1 MRHSPF
7 LLSVVLIILGVVLLG
22 FSTRAISAELSSL
35 SVPSPDSNSSK
46 PVSRLL
52 GLGWDAYK
60 EGDYKEAEFFFQKA
74 LEVDASSNEALYG
87 LSWTLFKKGNSQ
99 DALKGF
105 SSLFQ
110 KGFRKKECGKALF
123 YLYLRLNERKKARRY
138 LPYLTPN
145 EQKKYNRLFEK
156 EIKSKKRTL
165 RPKKSAY
172 KSIKNKKKSNKRA
185 ARLSAFFL
193 LSKEQ
198 AWNRLIELYE
208 RLSKEERA
216 RRDIRKVMGWAL
228 FNVGRVSQAKK
239 LFHDLL
245 IDTPQN
251 QEIAYALALC
261 CSRLGDLGCFNSLY
275 KRFPMNK
282 RIQALSC
289 AFIGKEIS
297 TSYERAHYKKVLDIY
312 EKFSDSKCLNEDES
326 IRELVAWAALK
337 EKRFSL
343 SSRLFEGLLRKANHS
358 LALGKGFL
366 ASLSGL
372 GQDKR
377 QWQLV
382 ENFSHSKRPDDRE
395 FAADFYYAQGL
406 PERADFVYPS
416 HKRVYFNSSS
426 PFGETGYTYSHL
438 DGDKGTSRLNV
449 QEIPVFKVGFRPS
462 EKISVFFGGSN
473 LLLQSGATGERPWLG
488 TPSLGLPIH
497 RPRSSVAAFMPFVTL
512 NYQDRWQF
520 KGSLSL
526 TPIGGRVGSIPLF
539 ELEMKKSGQEEG
551 ITLFQRSV
559 TRSLLSWSGQR
570 DPYTGKDWGRVV
582 STGVSAKKG
591 INLPKKWWLSL
602 NGSYAHLWGD
612 DVLQNTM
619 VSGGIALGKS
629 EKSKLFHNVSY
640 GIFTTVIHFDRNS
653 NFYTFGHGGYFSPQF
668 FIATG
673 PFFHA
678 VTPAGKRWMLDI
690 SGSMNYLNYYE
701 KESSVYPISSFLT
714 GRYPSDHSS
723 KLGYSLN
730 LSGAVLFAP
739 RVMGKLILG
748 TDQSADYRQYQ
759 VGVFLTFYF
768 GNRTGL
774 LSVDLKKREELLSNK
789 GL

>member
-7 LLSVVLIILGVVLLG
+7 LLAVVIIILGVVLFD
-22 FSTRAISAELSSL
+22 FSTKAISAELPSL

-87 LSWTLFKKGNSQ
+87 LSWSLFKKGNSQ

-145 EQKKYNRLFEK
+145 EQKKYNRLFAK
-156 EIKSKKRTL
+156 GRKGKKRAR
-165 RPKKSAY
+165 RPKKSAH
-172 KSIKNKKKSNKRA
+172 KSNKNKKDG
-185 ARLSAFFL
+185 LSAFFL

-198 AWNRLIELYE
+198 KWNRLIELYE
-208 RLSKEERA
+208 RLSKDERA
-216 RRDIRKVMGWAL
+216 RRDVRKIMGWAL
-228 FNVGRVSQAKK
+228 FNVGKVSQAKK
-239 LFHDLL
+239 VFRDLL
-245 IDTPQN
+245 WNKPKN
-251 QEIAYALALC
+251 HEVAYALALC
-261 CSRLGDLGCFNSLY
+261 CSKLGDLDCISSLH

-282 RIQALSC
+282 KIQVLSC
-289 AFIGKEIS
+289 SLVGKEIS
-297 TSYERAHYKKVLDIY
+297 TSYENANYKKVLNIY
-312 EKFSDSKCLNEDES
+312 EKFSASRCLDENES
-326 IRELVAWAALK
+326 LRELVAWAALK

-343 SSRLFEGLLRKANHS
+343 SSKLFEGLLAKEDHS
-358 LALGKGFL
+358 RAIYKGLLTSF
-366 ASLSGL
+366 SGL
-372 GQDKR
+372 GREKR

-382 ENFSHSKRPDDRE
+382 EGLSHSKEKEDRE
-395 FAADFYYAQGL
+395 LAADFYYAQGL

-488 TPSLGLPIH
+488 TPALGLPIH

-512 NYQDRWQF
+512 NYQDRWQL
-520 KGSLSL
+520 KGSLGS
-526 TPIGGRVGSIPLF
+526 TPIGGVVGAIPLF
-539 ELEMKKSGQEEG
+539 ELEMKKSGHEEG

-629 EKSKLFHNVSY
+629 EKSKLFNNVSY

-678 VTPAGKRWMLDI
+678 VTPAGKRWMLDV
-690 SGSMNYLNYYE
+690 SGSMSYLNYYE
-701 KESSVYPISSFLT
+701 KESSFYPISSSLE
-714 GRYPSDHSS
+714 GKYPSDHSS

-730 LSGAVLFAP
+730 LSAAVLFGP
-739 RVMGKLILG
+739 RVIGKLTIG

-759 VGVFLTFYF
+759 AGVFLTFYF

-774 LSVDLKKREELLSNK
+774 LQGDLKQREELLSNK